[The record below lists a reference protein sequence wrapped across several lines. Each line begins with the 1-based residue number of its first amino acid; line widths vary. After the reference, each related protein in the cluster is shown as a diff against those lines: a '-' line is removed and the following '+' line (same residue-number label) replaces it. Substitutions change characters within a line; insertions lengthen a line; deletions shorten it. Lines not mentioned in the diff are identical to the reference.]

1 MDCIETLE
9 ELIKILKLS
18 DPTNYSRIAR
28 RMKLSKSEFD
38 KFTHWK
44 PDGYS
49 RNCIERTE
57 VFELILI
64 CWNKGART
72 PVHAHDEQRCWVYQV
87 DGKVNEI
94 RYKQDESDALIPS
107 LRSELTPGKLSY
119 MHDEMGY
126 HALENNSETT
136 AMSLHLYVSPID
148 SCQVFDT
155 AETAFKNKSLNY
167 HSFKGVLEEA
177 SVSK

>member
-1 MDCIETLE
+1 MDTIESLD

-18 DPTNYSRIAR
+18 DPTNYSRVAR
-28 RMKLSKSEFD
+28 RIQLSKSEFE

-44 PDGYS
+44 SDGYS
-49 RNCIERTE
+49 RNCIERTD

-64 CWNKGART
+64 CWDAGACT

-87 DGKVNEI
+87 DGKVNEVRFI
-94 RYKQDESDALIPS
+94 ENEAGSLVPS
-107 LRSELTPGKLSY
+107 RRLELTPGNLSY

-126 HALENNSETT
+126 HALENKSETT

-155 AETAFKNKSLNY
+155 AATAFKNAELDYYSY
-167 HSFKGVLEEA
+167 KGVLEEA
-177 SVSK
+177 NISK

>member
-1 MDCIETLE
+1 MDAIETLV

-18 DPTNYSRIAR
+18 DPTNYSRVAR
-28 RMKLSKSEFD
+28 RMKLPKSEFEQ
-38 KFTHWK
+38 FAHWK
-44 PDGYS
+44 TGGYA
-49 RNCIERTE
+49 RNCIERNE

-64 CWNKGART
+64 CWDPGTRT

-87 DGKVNEI
+87 EGKVSEE
-94 RYKQDESDALIPS
+94 RYKENEMGTLEHSY
-107 LRSELTPGKLSY
+107 RSELTPGSLSY

-126 HALENNSETT
+126 HALANDSDTT

-155 AETAFKNKSLNY
+155 EETAFKNIELNY
-167 HSFKGVLEEA
+167 HSYKGVLDET
-177 SVSK
+177 SIPN

>member
-1 MDCIETLE
+1 MDSIDTLD

-18 DPTNYSRIAR
+18 DPSNYSRVAR
-28 RMKLSKSEFD
+28 RMKLPKSEFEQ
-38 KFTHWK
+38 FCHWK
-44 PDGYS
+44 SDGYS

-64 CWNKGART
+64 CWNSGAST

-87 DGKVNEI
+87 DGKTNEV
-94 RYKQDESDALIPS
+94 RYKQNEVGDLVSSHRA
-107 LRSELTPGKLSY
+107 ELTPGSLSY

-126 HALENNSETT
+126 HALVNKSETT

-155 AETAFKNKSLNY
+155 AAAAFKNTELNY
-167 HSFKGVLEEA
+167 HSYKGELAET
-177 SVSK
+177 SISK